1 MSAYEPEKLW
11 SLWKREQI
19 TIEMVTGHV
28 LQNLVLHHQEV
39 RKLTLTLDKL
49 SKQVNTLTEQV
60 KTLSSA
66 VPKRDAS
73 DRHP

>member
-1 MSAYEPEKLW
+1 MSAYEPERLW

-19 TIEMVTGHV
+19 TSEMVTGHV
-28 LQNLVLHHQEV
+28 LQNVVLHHQEI
-39 RKLTLTLDKL
+39 RRLTLTLDNL

-66 VPKRDAS
+66 TPKRDVS
-73 DRHP
+73 DRRP